1 MYASVGVHAG
11 VCLELWKYY
20 NALMSN
26 AYVCHSVD
34 TTLQQH
40 VHLGPGIAHMHTQMC
55 IHGVRLLLH
64 WCGICTTHF
73 STSHKW

>member
-1 MYASVGVHAG
+1 MYVCISIGVHAG

-34 TTLQQH
+34 TALQQH
-40 VHLGPGIAHMHTQMC
+40 VHLCLGIAHMHTQMC

-64 WCGICTTHF
+64 WCGI
-73 STSHKW
+73 